1 MKVMSLSDARQNLS
15 GAFDTIERD
24 AEELMITRSGHQPM
38 VVLPLEDYQ
47 AMLETLYLMRGA
59 NGRRLRRSIE
69 QLEANRTRTTTVDE
83 LSE

>member
-15 GAFDTIERD
+15 GAFDAIERD
-24 AEELMITRSGHQPM
+24 AEELLITRSGHQPM

-47 AMLETLYLMRGA
+47 ALQETLYLMRGA

-69 QLEANRTRTTTVDE
+69 QLEATRIRTVTPEE

>member
-15 GAFDTIERD
+15 GAFDAIERD

-69 QLEANRTRTTTVDE
+69 QLEAGRTRTTTIDE

>member
-15 GAFDTIERD
+15 GAFDAIERD

-69 QLEANRTRTTTVDE
+69 QLEADRTRITTIDE
-83 LSE
+83 LNE

>member
-1 MKVMSLSDARQNLS
+1 MKVMSLSDARQQLS
-15 GAFDTIERD
+15 SAFDAIERD

-47 AMLETLYLMRGA
+47 AMQETLYLMRGA

-69 QLEANRTRTTTVDE
+69 QLETSRTRSITTDE
-83 LSE
+83 LDE

>member
-15 GAFDTIERD
+15 GAFDAIERD

-47 AMLETLYLMRGA
+47 AMQETLYLMRGA

-69 QLEANRTRTTTVDE
+69 QLEAGRTRTVAPSE
-83 LSE
+83 LPE